1 MELGA
6 SESKNKGANHSAMLI
21 QSPVRLTHVVED
33 EVLIFG
39 SSVFPHSTVRR
50 GKDGQFP
57 LQVVRGHWTFQ
68 QQLLELK
75 QNWTCY
81 RSFYGSAGVGTVAE
95 LSKA

>member
-6 SESKNKGANHSAMLI
+6 SGSEKRVLTTVLHCPKC
-21 QSPVRLTHVVED
+21 PVRLTHVVED